1 MGSLEVWKMAKT
13 FEEINE
19 KIRRGEAVVVTAEEM
34 VEIVRTKGVEKAAK
48 EVDVVTTGTFAP
60 MCSSGAFLNFG
71 HTRPRI
77 KAHRVWINNV
87 PAYAGLAA
95 VDIYIGATEPTV
107 DDPLNKIHPGT
118 FEYGGGH
125 VIEDLV
131 SGKKVK
137 LVAEGYGTDCYPNRR
152 VEMELTLWDFRD
164 AFLFNPRNCYQN
176 YNCAINLS
184 DRIIYTYMGVLK
196 PRGGNVS
203 YCSSGQLSPLLK
215 DPFYRT
221 IGIGTRIFLGGAEG
235 YVVWNGTQHNPDV
248 PRSEKGVPLGPA
260 GTLAVIGDLKQMSP
274 KWLKGASILGYG
286 TSLFVGIG
294 IPIPVL
300 DEEMAY
306 YTGLGDD
313 ELFTQIV
320 DLGYDY
326 PQGEVKP
333 LGYVNYKELKSG
345 TIRFQGKEIPTVP
358 LSSYKKAKEI
368 AEILKS
374 WIKEGKF
381 LLGIPQKLLPSTR

>member
-1 MGSLEVWKMAKT
+1 MPKT

-19 KIRRGEAVVVTAEEM
+19 KIKKGMAVVVTAEEM
-34 VEIVRTKGVEKAAK
+34 IEIVKEKGTKRAAD

-71 HTRPRI
+71 HTKPRI
-77 KAHRVWINNV
+77 KAHRVTINNV

-95 VDIYIGATEPTV
+95 VDIYIGATEPSL

-118 FEYGGGH
+118 FPYGGGH

-131 SGKKVK
+131 AGREVH

-152 VEMELTLWDFRD
+152 VELTLRLEDFRD

-176 YNCAINLS
+176 YNCAVNLS
-184 DRIIYTYMGVLK
+184 DRILYTYMGVLK
-196 PRGGNVS
+196 PRAGNMT
-203 YCSSGQLSPLLK
+203 YCSAGQLSPLLK
-215 DPFYRT
+215 DPYYRT
-221 IGIGTRIFLGGAEG
+221 IGVGTRIFLGGGEG
-235 YVVWNGTQHNPDV
+235 FVVWHGTQHNPRV
-248 PRSEKGVPLGPA
+248 PRSEKGVPLAPG
-260 GTLAVIGDLKQMSP
+260 GTLAVLGDLKGMSP

-286 TSLFVGIG
+286 PSLFVGIG

-306 YTGLGDD
+306 YTGLGDED
-313 ELFTQIV
+313 LYTQIV
-320 DLGYDY
+320 DFGHDY
-326 PQGEVKP
+326 PQGETRP
-333 LGYVNYKELKSG
+333 LGLVSYKELKSG
-345 TIRFQGKEIPTVP
+345 KVVFQGKEVPTVP
-358 LSSYKKAKEI
+358 LSSYKKAREI
-368 AEILKS
+368 AEVLKS

-381 LLGIPQKLLPSTR
+381 LLGIPQKELPK